1 MKLVF
6 YMMLITLSLLH
17 NTAFAETNR
26 FFRLTKSSL
35 FENLTKQGDWKINI
49 SKDGIDFKCQSC
61 ERGITARLEIIK
73 PYREGKF
80 GSVSKRY
87 IAERK
92 NHCVRLLMEE
102 NGRCL
107 GVSSAGRRGLE
118 GLESRQERVKLN
130 EIELVLF
137 YAEKRKE
144 GEMLR
149 TRMSF
154 EGPIDRRYV
163 DLFWHQMLKLTLFY

>member
-6 YMMLITLSLLH
+6 YMMLITLSFLH
-17 NTAFAETNR
+17 HTAFAETNR
-26 FFRLTKSSL
+26 FFRLTESSL
-35 FENLTKQGDWKINI
+35 LKHLTKQGDWKIDI
-49 SKDGIDFKCQSC
+49 SKDVIDYECQSC
-61 ERGITARLEIIK
+61 ARGITARLEVIK
-73 PYREGKF
+73 PYRAGKF
-80 GSVSKRY
+80 GSVAERY

-92 NHCVRLLMEE
+92 NHCVRLLTEE

-107 GVSSAGRRGLE
+107 GVSFAGRRGLE
-118 GLESRQERVKLN
+118 GFESRQEREKLN

-154 EGPIDRRYV
+154 EGPVDRQYV
-163 DLFWHQMLKLTLFY
+163 ELFWHQMLKLTSLY